1 MKNKHRST
9 KHATGLAAA
18 LLAATLAWAPVP
30 ALAEVGEVTG
40 VDDWTSIVEGGE
52 EADAGVDVLAVTGAD
67 GDRIWV
73 DVTQNGGLIAEKL
86 MYQLTPSDEAD
97 AEGNFVGILSL
108 NITDL
113 KATDTFTISA
123 YLGHDETTP
132 KYTGT
137 VKPVVGMFCAS
148 AQDTTGPTAVLAW
161 RTLSDGEE
169 RELAMPQ
176 VVEYEGK
183 TYKLDAQQED
193 GTYRY
198 VADSSIPD
206 EVEGKIKYC
215 VLGDGSVLKEDTF
228 TITKEEGSKLV
239 PVDNIVESGGKYY
252 RTLQLTGDVSAKYPG
267 LTEFSIMCV
276 ELTGDWGDDGAPYV
290 ANFRYID
297 VDNPSAGDMRES
309 DTLISALLDKLIV
322 TGEYTYTPPAYI
334 YIKNGDVVEYWALV
348 TGEKQPASLVDD
360 TYLKLQPAT
369 STDPQ
374 TIDIAYKKMDET
386 FDAVWTVTL
395 IDATKGVNEAGRIME
410 QKTFHVPS
418 GGSETYVVEEQKNG
432 LVVVPGTGGSYTYT
446 YDPDNLI
453 SNTDIYYGKEGEAI
467 TDSYTVTV
475 NFVNIA
481 NNQVLKTTSETI
493 TPDYVNN
500 RKYLSVPLDESFVSG
515 GKTYVR
521 LNGQAAQI
529 DHNYFNYDV
538 VGGKKQKTYTVWYR
552 DVNDDLHD
560 TTTITTFTTVYDDV
574 FVDRGVTTVTNLG
587 TTTVAGGTAAGGAA
601 GGTGATGGTATLTNN
616 GGLNAITTGGN
627 TTLVRDDGT
636 SVTGERID
644 DEANPLAAP
653 TQGDGKEDG
662 TNPDGTDS
670 NAIDTGKIAGIPI
683 GILVGLVS
691 GIIAALAAFLL
702 INRKKDE
709 EGGAN
714 EQ

>member
-132 KYTGT
+132 VYTGT

-161 RTLSDGEE
+161 RTLGDGEE

-322 TGEYTYTPPAYI
+322 TGEYTYTPPRVHI
-334 YIKNGDVVEYWALV
+334 Y
-348 TGEKQPASLVDD
+348 
-360 TYLKLQPAT
+360 
-369 STDPQ
+369 
-374 TIDIAYKKMDET
+374 
-386 FDAVWTVTL
+386 
-395 IDATKGVNEAGRIME
+395 
-410 QKTFHVPS
+410 
-418 GGSETYVVEEQKNG
+418 
-432 LVVVPGTGGSYTYT
+432 
-446 YDPDNLI
+446 
-453 SNTDIYYGKEGEAI
+453 KE
-467 TDSYTVTV
+467 
-475 NFVNIA
+475 
-481 NNQVLKTTSETI
+481 
-493 TPDYVNN
+493 
-500 RKYLSVPLDESFVSG
+500 R
-515 GKTYVR
+515 
-521 LNGQAAQI
+521 
-529 DHNYFNYDV
+529 
-538 VGGKKQKTYTVWYR
+538 
-552 DVNDDLHD
+552 
-560 TTTITTFTTVYDDV
+560 
-574 FVDRGVTTVTNLG
+574 
-587 TTTVAGGTAAGGAA
+587 
-601 GGTGATGGTATLTNN
+601 
-616 GGLNAITTGGN
+616 
-627 TTLVRDDGT
+627 
-636 SVTGERID
+636 
-644 DEANPLAAP
+644 
-653 TQGDGKEDG
+653 
-662 TNPDGTDS
+662 
-670 NAIDTGKIAGIPI
+670 
-683 GILVGLVS
+683 
-691 GIIAALAAFLL
+691 
-702 INRKKDE
+702 
-709 EGGAN
+709 
-714 EQ
+714 

>member
-132 KYTGT
+132 VYTGT

-161 RTLSDGEE
+161 RTLGDGEE

-252 RTLQLTGDVSAKYPG
+252 RTLQLAGDVSAKYPG

-348 TGEKQPASLVDD
+348 TGEKQPAGLIDD
-360 TYLKLQPAT
+360 SYLKLKPET
-369 STDPQ
+369 STDPR
-374 TIDIAYKKMDET
+374 TYDIAYKKMDET

-515 GKTYVR
+515 GNTYVR

-560 TTTITTFTTVYDDV
+560 TTTITTYTTVYDDV
-574 FVDRGVTTVTNLG
+574 FVDRGITTVTNLG

-601 GGTGATGGTATLTNN
+601 AGGAAAGGAATGGTATLTDN
-616 GGLNAITTGGN
+616 GGLTGITTGGGT

-636 SVTGERID
+636 GVTTERIEE
-644 DEANPLAAP
+644 EANPLAAP
-653 TQGDGKEDG
+653 TQGEG
-662 TNPDGTDS
+662 TEGTS
-670 NAIDTGKIAGIPI
+670 TAQPAQSAGMSGLAALIIGAIAAI
-683 GILVGLVS
+683 G
-691 GIIAALAAFLL
+691 AALAVYILL
-702 INRKKDE
+702 VKNKDQ
-709 EGGAN
+709 GGDAN
-714 EQ
+714 E